1 MSENPLDLLPKP
13 PNDGYDW
20 NRFFEDQ
27 SVRPYIH
34 HGSSSIFADS
44 IERYGVS
51 YTKLPYDLE
60 DIERVVRVFEYHNM
74 PGPYGFVRL
83 LRAYALG
90 SSRNARSL
98 AFTFDWYRAARYAL
112 YRCGETLEHSAT
124 ASAMGIRGKEG
135 IFF

>member
-1 MSENPLDLLPKP
+1 
-13 PNDGYDW
+13 
-20 NRFFEDQ
+20 
-27 SVRPYIH
+27 
-34 HGSSSIFADS
+34 
-44 IERYGVS
+44 
-51 YTKLPYDLE
+51 
-60 DIERVVRVFEYHNM
+60 VFEYHNM

-124 ASAMGIRGKEG
+124 ASAMGIRGNEENSRFSLATRMLSKKVVRRMKVINTTMNSIVSGWDLRGLTTHERMAPRQNG
-135 IFF
+135 LS